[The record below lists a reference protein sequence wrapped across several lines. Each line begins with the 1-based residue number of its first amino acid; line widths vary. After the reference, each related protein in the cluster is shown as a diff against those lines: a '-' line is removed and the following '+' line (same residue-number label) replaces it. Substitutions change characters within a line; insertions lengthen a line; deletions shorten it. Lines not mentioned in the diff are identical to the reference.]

1 MKIQSPEFELLLAS
15 EKRVISLHAISEQM
29 TLQGKM
35 MPGEDNSGSSS
46 SADPNLLETIDK
58 LFELNV
64 GDYVALPQVT
74 PLFTLSLWQRCLPHC

>member
-1 MKIQSPEFELLLAS
+1 
-15 EKRVISLHAISEQM
+15 M

-35 MPGEDNSGSSS
+35 TPGEDSSGSSS
-46 SADPNLLETIDK
+46 SADPNLLETIDQ

-74 PLFTLSLWQRCLPHC
+74 PLFTLSLWQRCSPHCQLLVVGDQSRYNLMIWFN